1 MNRIRAKMIRKEAEI
16 LEMNDIVSL
25 FVNNGVAVAVI
36 IYFMIRDYK
45 FISQLTM
52 LIQQLTDTVKDVE
65 ETMKK
70 FRRVEEVRQS
80 NGT

>member
-1 MNRIRAKMIRKEAEI
+1 M
-16 LEMNDIVSL
+16 EMNDVVSL

-45 FISQLTM
+45 FISQLTI

-65 ETMKK
+65 DTIKK
-70 FRRVEEVRQS
+70 NLDV
-80 NGT
+80 

>member
-1 MNRIRAKMIRKEAEI
+1 MEEVEQM
-16 LEMNDIVSL
+16 EMNDVITL

-45 FISQLTM
+45 FISQLTV

-65 ETMKK
+65 ESIKSYRK
-70 FRRVEEVRQS
+70 EV
-80 NGT
+80 

>member
-1 MNRIRAKMIRKEAEI
+1 M
-16 LEMNDIVSL
+16 EMNDIVSL

-65 ETMKK
+65 ETMKR
-70 FRRVEEVRQS
+70 FRTKTEEVKK
-80 NGT
+80 

>member
-1 MNRIRAKMIRKEAEI
+1 
-16 LEMNDIVSL
+16 MNDIVSL
-25 FVNNGVAVAVI
+25 FVNNVVAVAVI

-70 FRRVEEVRQS
+70 FRRVEGGEK
-80 NGT
+80 

>member
-1 MNRIRAKMIRKEAEI
+1 M

-45 FISQLTM
+45 FISQLTTM
-52 LIQQLTDTVKDVE
+52 IQQLNDTVKDVE
-65 ETMKK
+65 DTL
-70 FRRVEEVRQS
+70 RRFKIVDK
-80 NGT
+80 GGGK